1 MENTMK
7 KLIIILTVLFTTVN
21 TQADIVIK
29 DWQLGLDKKQI
40 KQVKKANKLC
50 GKGKFSFVNT
60 GRKKCNLVI
69 KGLLTGQ
76 MTLANEYISMPHVDY
91 TDGKATTLVWYFYH
105 AGQHE
110 AMPSF
115 NYPQFVEAFKN
126 KYPAMTCE
134 AHITQTR
141 VGAEYQDET
150 CTLEIGEQALIIEKY
165 ASNVDHGTV
174 VLTDIKSLTTT
185 VAQDQKQANQDL

>member
-1 MENTMK
+1 
-7 KLIIILTVLFTTVN
+7 
-21 TQADIVIK
+21 
-29 DWQLGLDKKQI
+29 
-40 KQVKKANKLC
+40 
-50 GKGKFSFVNT
+50 
-60 GRKKCNLVI
+60 
-69 KGLLTGQ
+69 
-76 MTLANEYISMPHVDY
+76 
-91 TDGKATTLVWYFYH
+91 
-105 AGQHE
+105 
-110 AMPSF
+110 
-115 NYPQFVEAFKN
+115 
-126 KYPAMTCE
+126 MTCE